1 MTIPFLC
8 IFLAFLLNMISK
20 GPVAVAMA
28 RQDGGYDNK
37 NPRVQQAELVG
48 WGRRAVAAHLNGF
61 EAFPA
66 FAAGVLVAALTGA
79 DPVWTARLAV
89 AFVVARVLYVPL
101 YIGDFDRLRSAVWS
115 VGFVATAG
123 LFLLPLLG

>member
-1 MTIPFLC
+1 MTIPFFC
-8 IFLAFLLNMISK
+8 IFLAFLLNMVSK
-20 GPVAVAMA
+20 GPVAIAMA

-66 FAAGVLVAALTGA
+66 FAAAVLVATAAGA
-79 DPVWTARLAV
+79 DPVWTVRLAV
-89 AFVVARVLYVPL
+89 TFVVARVLYLPL
-101 YIGDFDRLRSAVWS
+101 YIGNLDLLRSAVWGI
-115 VGFVATAG
+115 GFIATAG